1 MKAFVTLALSLALA
15 TALSAQSLNHNW
27 KKDLAASLEVF
38 KGCAPNNTGTPTN
51 CNKLQGETLNTV
63 YKVNDFFSQ
72 KAGRYMTVSEVA
84 GFLKQSGSWT
94 ALGPAY
100 LQETLSQAQQ
110 AANENK
116 AVVAV
121 YQNASAVGHVALIL
135 PGELE
140 ASGSWGLNV
149 PNTASFFLPDPGRSF
164 VAKGLSFAFTKIM
177 LKDIAVYVRKY

>member
-1 MKAFVTLALSLALA
+1 MKMFATLALLLTVLS
-15 TALSAQSLNHNW
+15 ALSAQSLNPNW
-27 KKDLAASLEVF
+27 KKELNTSLEEF

-51 CNKLQGETLNTV
+51 CTKLQGETLHTV

-84 GFLKQSGSWT
+84 GFLKKNGSWT

-100 LQETLSQAQQ
+100 LQETLTQAQQ

-116 AVVAV
+116 AVVAI
-121 YQNASAVGHVALIL
+121 YQNASAVGHVALVL

-140 ASGSWGLNV
+140 PSGSWGLNV
-149 PNTASFFLPDPGRSF
+149 PNTASFFLPEPGRSF

-177 LKDIAVYVRKY
+177 LKDITFYVRKY

>member
-1 MKAFVTLALSLALA
+1 MKTFATLALSFTLLS
-15 TALSAQSLNHNW
+15 ALSAQSLNPNW
-27 KKDLAASLEVF
+27 KKELNTSLEEF
-38 KGCAPNNTGTPTN
+38 KGCSPNNTGTPTN
-51 CNKLQGETLNTV
+51 CTKLQGETLNTV

-84 GFLKQSGSWT
+84 DFLKKNGSWT

-100 LQETLSQAQQ
+100 LQETLTQAQQ

-116 AVVAV
+116 AVVAI
-121 YQNASAVGHVALIL
+121 YQNASAVGHVALVL

-140 ASGSWGLNV
+140 PSGSWGLNV
-149 PNTASFFLPDPGRSF
+149 PNTASFFLPEPGRSF

-177 LKDIAVYVRKY
+177 LKDITFYVRKY

>member
-1 MKAFVTLALSLALA
+1 MKTFVTLLLSTAFVS
-15 TALSAQSLNHNW
+15 ALSAQSLNPNW
-27 KKDLAASLEVF
+27 KKDLTASLEEF

-51 CNKLQGETLNTV
+51 CTKLQGETLNTV

-72 KAGRYMTVSEVA
+72 KAGRYMTVSELA
-84 GFLKQSGSWT
+84 GFLKQNGSWT

-100 LQETLSQAQQ
+100 LQETLTQAQQ

-149 PNTASFFLPDPGRSF
+149 PSTASFFLPEPGRSF
-164 VAKGLSFAFTKIM
+164 VGKGLSFAFTKIM
-177 LKDIAVYVRKY
+177 LKDITFYVRKY